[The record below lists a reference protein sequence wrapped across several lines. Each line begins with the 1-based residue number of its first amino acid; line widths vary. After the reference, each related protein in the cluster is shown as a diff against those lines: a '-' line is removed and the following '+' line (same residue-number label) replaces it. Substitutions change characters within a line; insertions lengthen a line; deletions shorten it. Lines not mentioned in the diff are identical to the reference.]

1 MLLETRFEE
10 GDVIFCLDK
19 KGSVKERKIMG
30 IRTQL
35 LFGKQKTN
43 YSFVK
48 DGIRIPQ
55 DFLQMEQPMYTES
68 DFFWLPEDK
77 VYDSIEELKKKL

>member
-19 KGSVKERKIMG
+19 RGSVKERTIMG
-30 IRTQL
+30 IRTQS

-48 DGIRIPQ
+48 DGIRVTQ
-55 DFLQMEQPMYTES
+55 DYLQMEQPMYIES

-77 VYDSIEELKKKL
+77 VYDSIEELKNNL